1 MTKAKETEYE
11 DQRRQL
17 QPSNTIDK
25 IFKDFVKAFVAEI
38 EKTRKLMREENE
50 ETWKH
55 LNELILTIKD
65 TFEQSIA
72 F

>member
-1 MTKAKETEYE
+1 MAKPKETEYE

-50 ETWKH
+50 ETWEL

-65 TFEQSIA
+65 TSEQSIA
-72 F
+72 S

>member
-1 MTKAKETEYE
+1 MAKAKETEYE

-65 TFEQSIA
+65 TSEQSIA
-72 F
+72 S

>member
-1 MTKAKETEYE
+1 MAKAKETEHE

-65 TFEQSIA
+65 TSEQSIA
-72 F
+72 S